1 MTPVKFPLGWCRRL
15 VFRMGLGPGD
25 FKGGGKEVL
34 IKYDYLSQRRS
45 LPTSCL
51 ARHSYFP
58 VQHPRQP
65 RVPARRGN

>member
-1 MTPVKFPLGWCRRL
+1 
-15 VFRMGLGPGD
+15 MGLGPGD

-45 LPTSCL
+45 LPTSCR